1 LARVILSIHFV
12 KLLGC
17 IMRYRSR
24 HTIAC
29 ASWPQ

>member
-1 LARVILSIHFV
+1 
-12 KLLGC
+12 
-17 IMRYRSR
+17 MRYRSR